1 MNIYDIGKLTDT
13 LVSHIGDG
21 DDFVKEALEN
31 HLPTLDVDRLV
42 NECQE
47 RNIDYSDC
55 LKEE

>member
-1 MNIYDIGKLTDT
+1 MNHVNIDT

-21 DDFVKEALEN
+21 DNFDHLVKEALEN
-31 HLPTLDVDRLV
+31 HLPTLDVDHLV